1 MLAFVIAE
9 IFHSKPIYEELLNR
23 SLNAKPPQP
32 QIYQQ
37 RNIAEIAVCNGSK
50 IAGKMIKDIT
60 WPENTLLVD
69 IKRGEKQIVPN
80 GEIRILPGD
89 FLYILTENEHIEE
102 LQNMAS

>member
-1 MLAFVIAE
+1 MLN
-9 IFHSKPIYEELLNR
+9 LLNR
-23 SLNAKPPQP
+23 K
-32 QIYQQ
+32 IYQQ

-69 IKRGEKQIVPN
+69 IKQGENK
-80 GEIRILPGD
+80 L
-89 FLYILTENEHIEE
+89 FLMVKYAYYLAIFFYILTENEHIEE